1 MVQMEPSSLG
11 EFIKAAK
18 FLKLNGF
25 DGVNSNID
33 VDNLLTATQQTTNR
47 KRSFS
52 LKLKRVDAPQASVQ
66 QANDTINVTLD
77 GNIDNVT
84 STMHVD
90 DGKFFPSSDSDG
102 SDGKN

>member
-1 MVQMEPSSLG
+1 MEPSSLG

-33 VDNLLTATQQTTNR
+33 VDELTTATGQTTTR
-47 KRSFS
+47 KRTFS
-52 LKLKRVDAPQASVQ
+52 LKLKRFDVPQAPVE
-66 QANDTINVTLD
+66 QANDTINVTVD

-90 DGKFFPSSDSDG
+90 DGKFFPSSDSDE